1 LGFNRVGPAPVPFVT
16 NAHSPTSASTARGDD
31 CMRSIG
37 RTVGGWLLVVLGAA
51 ALVLPGPGLLLLLA
65 GLVVLSQEYEWAERR
80 VEPVRQKAYTVAR
93 SSVSS
98 NLRILASALA
108 SLAIVA
114 VGIVWW
120 LDPEIPEIGPVGPDL
135 PLGGWSTG
143 SGIVISGL
151 AALALVVYSVRRFR
165 GKP

>member
-1 LGFNRVGPAPVPFVT
+1 
-16 NAHSPTSASTARGDD
+16 
-31 CMRSIG
+31 MRSIG
-37 RTVGGWLLVVLGAA
+37 RTVGGWLLVVLGGA

-165 GKP
+165 GNP

>member
-1 LGFNRVGPAPVPFVT
+1 
-16 NAHSPTSASTARGDD
+16 
-31 CMRSIG
+31 MRSIG
-37 RTVGGWLLVVLGAA
+37 RTVGGWLLVVIGAA

>member
-1 LGFNRVGPAPVPFVT
+1 
-16 NAHSPTSASTARGDD
+16 
-31 CMRSIG
+31 MRSIG